1 MVKFHI
7 DLDRWINHQGDAIS
21 NVVFSNCTDVSE
33 SVYQPFT
40 QLTISNI
47 DGFGRFIINVVQN
60 GITYTYDE
68 LTFDEFVQGSKFTF
82 SADVSV
88 LYIDKVL
95 TMINEQLIA
104 VNQDGNTTLFVYN
117 QNSENIVLNK
127 TLTPVNIID
136 GMFNHSIAVKNIN
149 IDIVSFN
156 FNFNYV
162 YIPSLNRYYYVDSV
176 EMISSDYTRLH
187 LREDVLMSWKN
198 LISSQTAFIDR
209 CENSTFYD
217 VNIEDSE
224 IKTDYDKN
232 VVVSN
237 ILPVATS
244 SIFSENQSNEQ
255 YVLTV
260 VRK

>member
-1 MVKFHI
+1 
-7 DLDRWINHQGDAIS
+7 
-21 NVVFSNCTDVSE
+21 
-33 SVYQPFT
+33 
-40 QLTISNI
+40 
-47 DGFGRFIINVVQN
+47 
-60 GITYTYDE
+60 
-68 LTFDEFVQGSKFTF
+68 
-82 SADVSV
+82 
-88 LYIDKVL
+88 
-95 TMINEQLIA
+95 
-104 VNQDGNTTLFVYN
+104 
-117 QNSENIVLNK
+117 
-127 TLTPVNIID
+127 
-136 GMFNHSIAVKNIN
+136 
-149 IDIVSFN
+149 
-156 FNFNYV
+156 
-162 YIPSLNRYYYVDSV
+162 
-176 EMISSDYTRLH
+176 MISSDYTRLH